1 MSELLNDHAHNIV
14 SIISRADPK
23 NSKQMKRMFE
33 LSALLMEPTSKSFWK
48 KFEKFPFE
56 EIQPEI
62 LASLLVAP
70 LNAQIATSS
79 SLDWTTPVVLPVTSE
94 FASSFKQEKRPFT
107 INPHHQLSLAPLF
120 FLDAYLLRVIPED
133 RTNREHHIQMCREF
147 QNKSLD
153 ILDKDGLYSETQVHW
168 GPLSSDLV
176 PMRDVALAVNSPYLV
191 NWLDRF
197 KWNTSAEVETTLLSL
212 LSAFTKISECRLMNS
227 NTDRKKDVPQLFDV
241 FNTLME
247 KIQASPVHS
256 LDLLREISL
265 PHADQK
271 FTVAQM
277 LFKFLEEERNWC
289 EIERVD
295 RARTTSYQKVRQA
308 DLGPAVENSG
318 KHLLQQMF
326 THSLLNLPLEQ
337 QRHVVKDILHT
348 ITENPNASYQH
359 IRTHCAFLMAAVP
372 DQLRETVK
380 QAMLNNTALCKTQ
393 RGEKRRNGFYFFNSD
408 PLYKNILT
416 IQKSKSILEKEL
428 KSVSNSNKNE
438 IWPFVLLMHMSSP
451 SLHEGVKKII
461 KHIQSSPQWSN
472 SLQVELATLFAR
484 VDMDIAP
491 APKRK
496 M

>member
-14 SIISRADPK
+14 SIISRADKK

-48 KFEKFPFE
+48 KFEKFRFE

-62 LASLLVAP
+62 LASLLAAP
-70 LNAQIATSS
+70 LDAQIITAAP
-79 SLDWTTPVVLPVTSE
+79 LDWTTPVALPITSE
-94 FASSFKQEKRPFT
+94 LAPHLRQEKRAFT
-107 INPHHQLSLAPLF
+107 INSHHQLSLAPLF

-147 QNKSLD
+147 QKNSLD
-153 ILDKDGLYSETQVHW
+153 VLDKDGALSEAQVHW

-176 PMRDVALAVNSPYLV
+176 TMRDVALAVNSPYLV

-227 NTDRKKDVPQLFDV
+227 NPDRKKDVSQLFDV

-247 KIQASPVHS
+247 KIQASPVNL

-265 PHADQK
+265 PYADQK

-289 EIERVD
+289 EIERVE
-295 RARTTSYQKVRQA
+295 RARTVRYQKLKQE
-308 DLGPAVENSG
+308 DLGPVIENSG
-318 KHLLQQMF
+318 KALLQQMF
-326 THSLLNLPLEQ
+326 TRSLLNLTLEQ
-337 QRHVVKDILHT
+337 QRHVVKDVLHA
-348 ITENPNASYQH
+348 ITKDPNASYQH

-380 QAMLNNTALCKTQ
+380 HEMLNNTTLCKTQ

-416 IQKSKSILEKEL
+416 IQESKSILEKEL